1 MARAPMTWLVIPFKL
16 VLNGQKSIRAGD
28 STVLLAVPVAS
39 AGRLRV
45 GGIQEKI
52 DFLNPQPNCR
62 FGASMLLWRRY

>member
-45 GGIQEKI
+45 PTDLKSL
-52 DFLNPQPNCR
+52 FLNGR
-62 FGASMLLWRRY
+62 LEGALLFVSLQ